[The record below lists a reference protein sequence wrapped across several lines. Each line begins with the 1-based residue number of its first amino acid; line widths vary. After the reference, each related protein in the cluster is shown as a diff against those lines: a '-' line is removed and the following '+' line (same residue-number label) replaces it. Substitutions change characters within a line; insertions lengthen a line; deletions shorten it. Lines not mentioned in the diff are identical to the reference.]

1 MRMKPWLRFA
11 LLALVAVIVAEL
23 YVRQRERPVPRG
35 TPAPEFSLLDTDG
48 HRVALSSLRGKVVAV
63 NFWATWC
70 GPCRDEIPDLVR
82 LYLANEGKCFEL
94 LGIASESGTR
104 DEVVAAARRLGINYP
119 VLLDDEGRAGDAFH
133 IPGYPRTFLIDADG
147 HIRTVFEGAVERAEV
162 ERALLPLLAE
172 APASCRR
179 A

>member
-1 MRMKPWLRFA
+1 MKTWLRFA
-11 LLALVAVIVAEL
+11 LLALAAVIAAEL
-23 YVRQRERPVPRG
+23 YVRHRERPVPRG

-48 HRVALSSLRGKVVAV
+48 RRVALSSLRGKVVAV

-70 GPCRDEIPDLVR
+70 GPCREEIPDLVR
-82 LYLANEGKCFEL
+82 LYSENEGKCFEL
-94 LGIASESGTR
+94 LGVASESGTR
-104 DEVVAAARRLGINYP
+104 DEVAAVAQKLGINYP

-147 HIRTVFEGAVERAEV
+147 KIRMVFEGAVERADI
-162 ERALLPLLAE
+162 ERALIPLLAE
-172 APASCRR
+172 APGSCRR

>member
-1 MRMKPWLRFA
+1 MRSWLRFA
-11 LLALVAVIVAEL
+11 LLALAAIAVGEL
-23 YVRQRERPVPRG
+23 YVRLRESPTPRG

-48 HRVALSSLRGKVVAV
+48 HRVALSSFRGKVVAV

-82 LYLANEGKCFEL
+82 LYSENEGKCFEL

-104 DEVVAAARRLGINYP
+104 DEVAAAAQRLGINYP
-119 VLLDDEGRAGDAFH
+119 VLLDSEGRAGDAFH
-133 IPGYPRTFLIDADG
+133 ILGYPRTFLIDAQG
-147 HIRTVFEGAVERAEV
+147 RIRTAFEGAVEGSAI
-162 ERALLPLLAE
+162 ERALVPLLAE
-172 APASCRR
+172 APAQCGR

>member
-1 MRMKPWLRFA
+1 
-11 LLALVAVIVAEL
+11 
-23 YVRQRERPVPRG
+23 
-35 TPAPEFSLLDTDG
+35 
-48 HRVALSSLRGKVVAV
+48 
-63 NFWATWC
+63 
-70 GPCRDEIPDLVR
+70 
-82 LYLANEGKCFEL
+82 
-94 LGIASESGTR
+94 
-104 DEVVAAARRLGINYP
+104 

-133 IPGYPRTFLIDADG
+133 IPGYPRTILIDADG